1 MIVPQMQQK
10 KPRRG
15 LKRKGGSVQE
25 CLDNYY
31 KVAGMQSTGMPTSR
45 SPFIA
50 VLDADDRFRMTRL
63 LVR

>member
-15 LKRKGGSVQE
+15 LTRIGGSVRK

-31 KVAGMQSTGMPTSR
+31 KVALVQSIGMSTSR